1 MTEYKWSSV
10 KGYVLS
16 KRNPHSCL
24 LFSTNGNQL
33 SCNDSLNKTYWTRV
47 RIPPAPQKINDDF
60 ELLIDIYIK
69 GYKMKIDKYFI
80 PLVIVLITYANGIV
94 STKFLN
100 DKNIQLQSLIDEN
113 KRLVEKLNEYETE
126 GMHVTVTMYQPV
138 RYQTD
143 STPNILADGTRIRTK
158 EASNYKFIA
167 VSRNLLKR
175 WGGFLDYGDFVLLK
189 GTDHK
194 DGVYQVRDTMN
205 KRWVNRIDILE
216 SVHVKPYKFEKAKI
230 IKTDLVINGS
240 N

>member
-1 MTEYKWSSV
+1 M
-10 KGYVLS
+10 
-16 KRNPHSCL
+16 
-24 LFSTNGNQL
+24 
-33 SCNDSLNKTYWTRV
+33 
-47 RIPPAPQKINDDF
+47 
-60 ELLIDIYIK
+60 
-69 GYKMKIDKYFI
+69 
-80 PLVIVLITYANGIV
+80 

-113 KRLVEKLNEYETE
+113 KRLVDKLDEYETE

-143 STPNILADGTRIRTK
+143 STPNILADGTRIRTQ

-194 DGVYQVRDTMN
+194 DGIYQVRDTMN

-216 SVHVKPYKFEKAKI
+216 SVNVKPYKFEKAKI
-230 IKTDLVINGS
+230 IKTDLTLNS
-240 N
+240 SK